1 VSDKVFRDPLYNYI
15 SFDRH
20 RDGWLIDL
28 LNCREVQ
35 RLRRIHQLG
44 VSNFTYPGADHTRF
58 AHSLG
63 VTHLM
68 KLVLEHL
75 ERVSE
80 VEKIKHARPA
90 LLATALLHDVGHGP
104 YSHLFEPCLGINH
117 EQWSIAVIRDDSTQ
131 VHRVLKRQAAYL
143 PDHVADL
150 IDSDNTRHAAWQR
163 ALMSSQLD
171 VDRLDY
177 LRRDSLFTGAGYGH
191 FDWHRLL
198 TTIEL
203 FSDNTDLVW
212 PAKSA
217 LAIEEYIFARYY
229 MYQNVYLHK
238 TTRGFDQLLQAIW
251 KRANHLRHRGTDINA
266 NPVLDR
272 FWKAE
277 KPEPEAMP
285 VADYLAVEEFTVLE
299 QIQRWTAH
307 SDNPLAD
314 CARRFLERDGLAMV
328 APPPPV
334 NPLRPDD
341 LGEWEP
347 ELHKLLRNKGYT
359 APEMYCLADRV
370 KEKYR
375 QPYREEKEQESQS
388 AVNTIRV
395 VVDGEAV
402 PIGQY
407 LPRLN
412 AVIASPGDRVF
423 YYVPK
428 EIRDEASQL
437 SQRLRD
443 SLSRKTDKSR
453 KMDRKPPKASRKRQ
467 RDDR

>member
-1 VSDKVFRDPLYNYI
+1 MSDKVFRDPLYNYI
-15 SFDRH
+15 AFDRG

-75 ERVSE
+75 ERASDA
-80 VEKIKHARPA
+80 EKIRNARQA

-104 YSHLFEPCLGINH
+104 FSHLFEPCLGIDH
-117 EQWSIAVIRDDSTQ
+117 EQWSIAVIRDETSQ
-131 VHRVLKRQAAYL
+131 VHQVLKTQDAYL
-143 PDHVADL
+143 PSHVADL
-150 IDSDNTRHAAWQR
+150 LDSENTTHPAWQR

-198 TTIEL
+198 TTVE
-203 FSDNTDLVW
+203 FYNGDTDLVW

-238 TTRGFDQLLQAIW
+238 TTRGFEQLLQAMW
-251 KRANHLRHRGTDINA
+251 KRADTLRREGADTNA
-266 NPVLDR
+266 NPVLER
-272 FWKAE
+272 FWKLA
-277 KPEPEAMP
+277 KPEPGKLSVE
-285 VADYLAVEEFTVLE
+285 DYLRVEEFTVLE
-299 QIQRWTAH
+299 QIQRWTEH
-307 SDNPLAD
+307 QDKSLAD
-314 CARRFLERDGLAMV
+314 CARRFLDRDGLAMV
-328 APPPPV
+328 EPPPPI
-334 NPLRPDD
+334 NPLQPDD
-341 LGEWEP
+341 FGEWER
-347 ELHKLLRNKGYT
+347 ELHELLKKKGYENP
-359 APEMYCLADRV
+359 AMYCLADRV
-370 KEKYR
+370 KGKYL
-375 QPYREEKEQESQS
+375 QPYREEKDPDNQS

-395 VVDGEAV
+395 VVDSKPTAIGEH
-402 PIGQY
+402 
-407 LPRLN
+407 LPRLK
-412 AVIASPGDRVF
+412 AVIAPPEDRIL

-428 EIRDEASQL
+428 EIREDAKAL
-437 SQRLRD
+437 SKRLR
-443 SLSRKTDKSR
+443 SAQPVATRT
-453 KMDRKPPKASRKRQ
+453 P
-467 RDDR
+467 

>member
-1 VSDKVFRDPLYNYI
+1 
-15 SFDRH
+15 
-20 RDGWLIDL
+20 
-28 LNCREVQ
+28 
-35 RLRRIHQLG
+35 
-44 VSNFTYPGADHTRF
+44 
-58 AHSLG
+58 
-63 VTHLM
+63 
-68 KLVLEHL
+68 
-75 ERVSE
+75 
-80 VEKIKHARPA
+80 
-90 LLATALLHDVGHGP
+90 
-104 YSHLFEPCLGINH
+104 
-117 EQWSIAVIRDDSTQ
+117 
-131 VHRVLKRQAAYL
+131 
-143 PDHVADL
+143 
-150 IDSDNTRHAAWQR
+150 
-163 ALMSSQLD
+163 
-171 VDRLDY
+171 
-177 LRRDSLFTGAGYGH
+177 
-191 FDWHRLL
+191 
-198 TTIEL
+198 
-203 FSDNTDLVW
+203 
-212 PAKSA
+212 
-217 LAIEEYIFARYY
+217 
-229 MYQNVYLHK
+229 
-238 TTRGFDQLLQAIW
+238 
-251 KRANHLRHRGTDINA
+251 
-266 NPVLDR
+266 
-272 FWKAE
+272 
-277 KPEPEAMP
+277 
-285 VADYLAVEEFTVLE
+285 
-299 QIQRWTAH
+299 
-307 SDNPLAD
+307 
-314 CARRFLERDGLAMV
+314 MV